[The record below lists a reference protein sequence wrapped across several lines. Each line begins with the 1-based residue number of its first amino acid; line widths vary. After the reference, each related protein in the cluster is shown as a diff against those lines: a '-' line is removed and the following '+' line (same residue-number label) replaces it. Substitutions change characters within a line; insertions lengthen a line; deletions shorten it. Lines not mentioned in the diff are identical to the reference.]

1 VALCLLSIWALF
13 PRKETIRYRGA
24 DGLLYADTSRRV
36 PLRKGLDLQGG
47 IYLAL
52 EIKDS
57 KHAIPASQRGELI
70 DRALRSVRNR
80 IDAFGVSEPVV
91 QKEGDR
97 IVVNIPGIQDPERA
111 QRLVEQQAFLQ
122 FQMND
127 KTQALERA
135 LPRLDQVVKQRGL
148 IAQSTDTSAKAQTAA
163 TVRGLQSLLTRDTSK
178 NDPAELR
185 TGIVLSSLLQQ
196 GGIPGQFYVMTDNI
210 PTLEKI
216 LADSTV
222 NAALPPGK
230 VFRPGVDS
238 VSLQGKWYKSW
249 YLLDAKPAITG
260 ESLKNAQPAQD
271 PNEGTIVQ
279 FELDRPGAR
288 QFETET
294 AKHLGDYMAI
304 VLDDRVMST
313 AIIHGAIAT
322 HGQITM
328 AGKSLAA
335 AQDLA
340 LVLRAGALPVPLRVA
355 EVHSIGPSLGQDSIN
370 QGMRAMVIAVA
381 LVVIIML
388 ACYRFSGMLAVG
400 GLALYVLYTLAV
412 LAGFDA
418 VLTLPSI
425 AGFVLSIGMAVDANV
440 LIFERMREEL
450 DRGKTA
456 RTAIDEGFRHAMPA
470 IVDSNVSTI
479 LTAAVLYQFG
489 TGAVKGF
496 AVALIAGIA
505 ASLVTSI
512 FVVRTFYILW
522 LNRSRGAQTL
532 KHLTVPMLR
541 RLHNT
546 AYDFIKHGKTAAI
559 STIAFILL
567 GFALLGVHA
576 ARHNG
581 RALNES
587 IEFTGGT
594 VVQLRF
600 AQPPNPDVV
609 RAAVDEAGFP
619 GSEVTTFGGANAYQ
633 VKVQQGEGEGA
644 AANADGVGGRI
655 GSVLMTRAPGNTVQV
670 QRADAVGS
678 SVGAELTTRAIT
690 AIIISFIVTL
700 IYLAFR
706 FEWRF
711 ALAATLATMHDILT
725 TLAFLAMM
733 RLEISLTVVA
743 AILTVIGYSL
753 NDTIIIFDRVRENQR
768 KQRKESLRDVLNRSI
783 NETLPRSVLTHTT
796 VLAATLALL
805 IFGGEVI
812 RPFSWIMAFG
822 VFTGTFSSVY
832 VAGAILLWIEHRWPR
847 ATAGETKGTARTLA
861 EERRRERP
869 EVTVSVATQ

>member
-1 VALCLLSIWALF
+1 VAPTGFFTPTPPAGFRSA
-13 PRKETIRYRGA
+13 R
-24 DGLLYADTSRRV
+24 DSTSREA
-36 PLRKGLDLQGG
+36 
-47 IYLAL
+47 YLAL

-122 FQMND
+122 FQIDD

-135 LPRLDQVVKQRGL
+135 LLRLDQIVKQRGL
-148 IAQSTDTSAKAQTAA
+148 VAQSIRTSAFS
-163 TVRGLQSLLTRDTSK
+163 G
-178 NDPAELR
+178 
-185 TGIVLSSLLQQ
+185 LLQQ
-196 GGIPGQFYVMTDNI
+196 GAIPGQFFVKTDEV
-210 PTLEKI
+210 PTLEKF

-222 NAALPPGK
+222 DAALPPGK

-238 VSLQGKWYKSW
+238 VSMQGTWYKSW
-249 YLLDAKPAITG
+249 YLLDARPIITG
-260 ESLKNAQPAQD
+260 ESLKNAQPARD
-271 PNEGTIVQ
+271 PNEGTIVE
-279 FELDRPGAR
+279 FELDPPGAR
-288 QFETET
+288 RFQTET

-313 AIIHGAIAT
+313 AVINGTISSHGR
-322 HGQITM
+322 ITM
-328 AGKSLAA
+328 GGKPLAD

-355 EVHSIGPSLGQDSIN
+355 EIHSIGPSLGQDSIN
-370 QGMRAMVIAVA
+370 RGMQAMGIAVA
-381 LVVIIML
+381 LVVIIMPL
-388 ACYRFSGMLAVG
+388 YSRFSGMLAVG

-418 VLTLPSI
+418 VLTLPGI

-489 TGAVKGF
+489 TGPVKGF
-496 AVALIAGIA
+496 AVTLIAGIA

-522 LNRSRGAQTL
+522 IDRSRGAQTL
-532 KHLTVPMLR
+532 RHLRVPMLR
-541 RLHNT
+541 ILHDT
-546 AYDFIKHGKTAAI
+546 TYEFVKHGKTAAI
-559 STIAFILL
+559 GTIAFIVL
-567 GFALLGVHA
+567 GFVLLGVHA
-576 ARHNG
+576 ARHHG

-619 GSEVTTFGGANAYQ
+619 GSEVTSFGDANAYQ
-633 VKVQQGEGEGA
+633 VKVQQGPGVAA
-644 AANADGVGGRI
+644 AANADGVGAQIR
-655 GSVLMTRAPGNTVQV
+655 SVLMARTPGNSVTV

-678 SVGAELTTRAIT
+678 SVGSELRTKAIT

-700 IYLAFR
+700 IYLAIR

-711 ALAATLATMHDILT
+711 GLAATLATMHDILT
-725 TLAFLAMM
+725 TVAFLAMM

-753 NDTIIIFDRVRENQR
+753 NDTIIIFDRVRENLK
-768 KQRKESLRDVLNRSI
+768 KQPRESLRDVLNRSI

-805 IFGGEVI
+805 SFAGEVI

-822 VFTGTFSSVY
+822 VFTGTCSSVY
-832 VAGAILLWIEHRWPR
+832 VAGAILLWIEHKWPR
-847 ATAGETKGTARTLA
+847 GTA
-861 EERRRERP
+861 ERRA
-869 EVTVSVATQ
+869 ATRLRDELPAY